1 MPPPTVAGSSADT
14 IADVP
19 HPSLPTAPIRRAR
32 SGRGIASGLVLG
44 ALADRLLGD
53 PPRWHPVAGIGRA
66 IAVLEQQLYGDSHA
80 RGAGLTGLSVA
91 AAWGIGA
98 LATRRA
104 GARGTVL
111 VTATTT
117 WAVLGGTTLCR
128 VGVAMADALDAGDLD
143 AARRLVPSLCGRDPD
158 ALDEAGM
165 IRAAVESI
173 AENTSD
179 AAVAPLLWGAVA
191 GVPGLLAYRTA
202 NTLDAMV
209 GYRNPRYQRFGW
221 ASARLDDLAN
231 LVPARLSGLLV
242 VALGGA
248 PTRTVATWR
257 RDAGRH
263 PSPNAGVVESAF
275 AGAIGVR
282 LGGRT
287 EYRHGVENRP
297 LLGTGAAPTT
307 TDLRAAVHLSRRVQV
322 GAALTSAMIAILVNR
337 RSGD

>member
-1 MPPPTVAGSSADT
+1 
-14 IADVP
+14 
-19 HPSLPTAPIRRAR
+19 
-32 SGRGIASGLVLG
+32 
-44 ALADRLLGD
+44 
-53 PPRWHPVAGIGRA
+53 
-66 IAVLEQQLYGDSHA
+66 
-80 RGAGLTGLSVA
+80 
-91 AAWGIGA
+91 
-98 LATRRA
+98 
-104 GARGTVL
+104 
-111 VTATTT
+111 
-117 WAVLGGTTLCR
+117 
-128 VGVAMADALDAGDLD
+128 
-143 AARRLVPSLCGRDPD
+143 
-158 ALDEAGM
+158 
-165 IRAAVESI
+165 
-173 AENTSD
+173 
-179 AAVAPLLWGAVA
+179 
-191 GVPGLLAYRTA
+191 
-202 NTLDAMV
+202 
-209 GYRNPRYQRFGW
+209 
-221 ASARLDDLAN
+221 
-231 LVPARLSGLLV
+231 VPARLSGLLV